1 MDLALRIVELAAR
14 VLMALGLG
22 CLLLGGYLAWRT
34 LAFSSSA
41 ESVTGRVVS
50 YHEVQDNGE
59 TRFRPRVRFETRDG
73 SIHTITGQMAY
84 TSRRYAEG
92 AELPVLFQEG
102 DPGKARIATF
112 FDNWLGAMV
121 ATVVGVLSFA
131 GGILVRRGRAAA

>member
-1 MDLALRIVELAAR
+1 LDLALRIVGLAAR

-41 ESVTGRVVS
+41 EAVTGKVVS
-50 YHEVQDNGE
+50 YHEFQDDGKA
-59 TRFRPRVRFETRDG
+59 RYRPRVRFQTRDG

-92 AELPVLFQEG
+92 AELPVLFQDGE
-102 DPGKARIATF
+102 PGKARIATF
-112 FDNWLGAMV
+112 FDNWLGATIAVMV
-121 ATVVGVLSFA
+121 GLLSIA
-131 GGILVRRGRAAA
+131 GGILVRRGSRAA